1 MRTSHITLVTAALA
15 LSPITAYALPSI
27 FQHAVT
33 MNVSP
38 DIPAAQGKVK
48 FHKTDDG
55 NVAVNLSVKYLADP
69 QKLQPPAAIYVV
81 WVSSDKDSP
90 AQNIGALKVD
100 NDREGKLKTVT
111 PLRAFQ
117 LFVTAEAN
125 GQVQAPAGKKLLWT
139 DFNSDK

>member
-1 MRTSHITLVTAALA
+1 MRTSHITLVTVALA
-15 LSPITAYALPSI
+15 LSSITAYALPSI

-33 MNVSP
+33 MNVSA

-48 FHKTDDG
+48 FDKTDDG

-69 QKLQPPAAIYVV
+69 QKLQPPAALYVV

-100 NDREGKLKTVT
+100 HDREGKIKTVT
-111 PLRAFQ
+111 PLHAFQ

-125 GQVQAPAGKKLLWT
+125 GQIQTPAGTKLLWT

>member
-1 MRTSHITLVTAALA
+1 MRTSHITLVTAALV
-15 LSPITAYALPSI
+15 LSPITAYARPSI

-33 MNVSP
+33 MMVSP

-48 FHKTDDG
+48 FDKTDDG
-55 NVAVNLSVKYLADP
+55 NVAINLSVKYLADP

-111 PLRAFQ
+111 PLHAFQ

-125 GQVQAPAGKKLLWT
+125 GQIQAPAGTKLLWT